1 MYKRK
6 VDGKTL
12 RLLREQ
18 ADLPRRELAT
28 LLDISLGYTKNIEL
42 GIDQPGGEIV
52 FRWLRVLSELHGR
65 EIVLDE
71 VSTSTGDQ
79 AAA

>member
-28 LLDISLGYTKNIEL
+28 LLDISLGYTKNIEI
-42 GIDQPGGEIV
+42 GSDQPGGEIV
-52 FRWLRVLSELHGR
+52 FRWLRVLSVHLGR
-65 EIVLDE
+65 EISLDE
-71 VSTSTGDQ
+71 VSTPADDQ